1 MALQVSEADSEPEE
15 VLARARTGD
24 AVSFEGGRDTAPTV
38 SRTLHV
44 GLGIPDIDKLQTW
57 SFPALDYT
65 DEQLVGA
72 TVLMFGEPFYPQN
85 HVGRG
90 WGTRSGAMGAV
101 RLPNILVL
109 TIDGFLSAQGAMGL
123 LAKAMFL
130 FLL

>member
-1 MALQVSEADSEPEE
+1 MSAGQRVAGRAEDGLDAR
-15 VLARARTGD
+15 LAQG
-24 AVSFEGGRDTAPTV
+24 P
-38 SRTLHV
+38 
-44 GLGIPDIDKLQTW
+44 
-57 SFPALDYT
+57 
-65 DEQLVGA
+65 
-72 TVLMFGEPFYPQN
+72 GEPSYPQN

-90 WGTRSGAMGAV
+90 RGTRNDAMGAV